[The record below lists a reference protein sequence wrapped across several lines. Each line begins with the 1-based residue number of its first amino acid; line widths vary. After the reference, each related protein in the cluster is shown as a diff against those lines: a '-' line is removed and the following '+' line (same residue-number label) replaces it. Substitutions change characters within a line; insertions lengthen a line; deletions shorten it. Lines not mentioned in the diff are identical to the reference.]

1 MNKETLLGF
10 IFRRVQNNGLL
21 RATLNRLGIEVL
33 HIQHGEKTNAPTALS
48 LRLGPRGLL
57 EDS

>member
-10 IFRRVQNNGLL
+10 IFRRAQSNSLL
-21 RATLNRLGIEVL
+21 RATLSRLVIEVL

-48 LRLGPRGLL
+48 LHLGPRGLL